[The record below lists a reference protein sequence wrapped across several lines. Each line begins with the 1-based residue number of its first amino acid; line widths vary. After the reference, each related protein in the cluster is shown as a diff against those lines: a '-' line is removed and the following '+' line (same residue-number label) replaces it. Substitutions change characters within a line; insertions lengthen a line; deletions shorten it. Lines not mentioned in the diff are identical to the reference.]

1 MNNLNKYTK
10 IALWVIVVIILL
22 GVAGRCD
29 RNEQVVYN
37 MPDDVYRTIK
47 AELGDPSDDRIAEEY
62 LNNRD
67 YWTVL
72 ISKGYG
78 TGKIE

>member
-72 ISKGYG
+72 TSKGYG
-78 TGKIE
+78 TGKTD

>member
-1 MNNLNKYTK
+1 MNNFNKYTK
-10 IALWVIVVIILL
+10 IALWVIAVIILL

-29 RNEQVVYN
+29 RNGQVVYN

-47 AELGDPSDDRIAEEY
+47 AELGDSSDDRIAEEY

-72 ISKGYG
+72 TSKGYG
-78 TGKIE
+78 TGKTD

>member
-10 IALWVIVVIILL
+10 IALWVIAVIILL

-62 LNNRD
+62 LKRVRLSD
-67 YWTVL
+67 SV
-72 ISKGYG
+72 K
-78 TGKIE
+78 TGSDEIWRLF

>member
-29 RNEQVVYN
+29 RNEQVIYN
-37 MPDDVYRTIK
+37 MPDDMYRTIK

-72 ISKGYG
+72 TSKGYG
-78 TGKIE
+78 TGKTD

>member
-1 MNNLNKYTK
+1 MNNFNKYTK
-10 IALWVIVVIILL
+10 IALWVIAVIILL

-72 ISKGYG
+72 TSKGYG
-78 TGKIE
+78 TGKTD

>member
-10 IALWVIVVIILL
+10 IALWVIAVIILL

-29 RNEQVVYN
+29 RNEEVVYN

-72 ISKGYG
+72 TSKGYG
-78 TGKIE
+78 TGKTD

>member
-10 IALWVIVVIILL
+10 IALWVMVVIILL

-72 ISKGYG
+72 TSKGYG
-78 TGKIE
+78 TGKTD

>member
-37 MPDDVYRTIK
+37 MPDDMYRTIK

-72 ISKGYG
+72 TSKGYG
-78 TGKIE
+78 TGKTD